1 MRLAVVPVREGE
13 LSAGGAEAV
22 AEAGGVSLLA
32 GDGTV
37 AAAAGLAGLVT
48 EPVTTWEVSSFAPGG
63 WAAALVPVVRS
74 YDVVIVPNSPD
85 GRDLAPRLADALGRT
100 YWAGAVEV
108 GASSV
113 TCARWGS
120 RVLEVHPIDGPIVA
134 TLQPGVRGQ
143 PVLRDGAAD
152 AVPVKIEPLAL
163 DIPSGVADVE
173 VLEVL
178 PPDVTTMDLAEA
190 RRIMAGGAGVG
201 GPPEFALLARVAEAL
216 GASVGGTRVVT
227 DAGLLS
233 HDRQIGTTG
242 VVVHPRVYVAVGIS
256 GAVQHTNGLG
266 DPDHIISVNTD
277 AHCPMMAMAD
287 LAVVTDAASLLRQ
300 LGSRLGVDDG

>member
-22 AEAGGVSLLA
+22 AEAGGVAVLA
-32 GDGTV
+32 GDGT
-37 AAAAGLAGLVT
+37 AGAAAGLAGLVT
-48 EPVTTWEVSSFAPGG
+48 EPVMTWEVSAFAPGG
-63 WAAALVPVVRS
+63 WALALATVART
-74 YDVVIVPNSPD
+74 YDVVILPNNPD
-85 GRDLAPRLADALGRT
+85 GRDLAPRLADALGRPL
-100 YWAGAVEV
+100 WAGAVEV
-108 GASSV
+108 GSSTV

-120 RVLEVHPIDGPIVA
+120 RVLEVHPVDGPMVA

-143 PVLRDGAAD
+143 PVPLD
-152 AVPVKIEPLAL
+152 AGTPAPVKVEPLFL
-163 DIPSGVADVE
+163 DVPSGVADVS
-173 VLEVL
+173 VLSVL
-178 PPDVTTMDLAEA
+178 PPDVATMDLTEA

-201 GPPEFALLARVAEAL
+201 GAVEFELLARVASAL

-242 VVVHPRVYVAVGIS
+242 VVVHPRVYLALGIS

-266 DPDHIISVNTD
+266 DPEHIIAVNTD

-287 LAVVTDAASLLRQ
+287 LAVVADAAPLLRQ
-300 LGSRLGVDDG
+300 LALRLGVTDE